1 MSLKYK
7 SYLNDFTWQKLDP
20 NIFHDI
26 DSKALFSELKESSL
40 FDKTWVLYSK
50 RHVPEEQDNES
61 EEIIVIPLNGS
72 SNRTD
77 QEEEKDFYIID
88 FYDDYFNCIIDNCKN
103 DSIKEAYKVVQ
114 EVGDISPSLLA
125 GGLSIGFKDEDYK
138 DITTKVS
145 IVVYI
150 CTKNTKLCLDKVYLS
165 RNQMM
170 NG

>member
-1 MSLKYK
+1 M
-7 SYLNDFTWQKLDP
+7 
-20 NIFHDI
+20 
-26 DSKALFSELKESSL
+26 
-40 FDKTWVLYSK
+40 YSK

-114 EVGDISPSLLA
+114 EVGDITCRWFINWFQ
-125 GGLSIGFKDEDYK
+125 G
-138 DITTKVS
+138 
-145 IVVYI
+145 
-150 CTKNTKLCLDKVYLS
+150 
-165 RNQMM
+165 
-170 NG
+170 